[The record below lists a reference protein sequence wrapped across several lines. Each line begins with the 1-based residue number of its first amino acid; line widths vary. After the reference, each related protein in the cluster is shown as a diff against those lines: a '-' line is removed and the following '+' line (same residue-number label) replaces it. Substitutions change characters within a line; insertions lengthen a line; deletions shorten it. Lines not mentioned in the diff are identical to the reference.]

1 MGYDR
6 SYGREEIHQMMY
18 DSERR
23 LRPSAPVDRAHKG
36 HAISQHTEQREN
48 LFDRRHI
55 RQDSVFT
62 GRKDLILAA
71 EEALHTPEGQLQLAR
86 LNAHEIK
93 TCKIAVK
100 LETMKTKVTATVVV
114 NPATARVDGKK
125 VITSG
130 PALYLEKLPV
140 DSVVLILD
148 KLRPAQSW
156 APLHFQTAYPGAVD
170 FSS

>member
-6 SYGREEIHQMMY
+6 EYGREEIHQMMY

-36 HAISQHTEQREN
+36 HAISQHTEQREDI
-48 LFDRRHI
+48 FDRRHI
-55 RQDSVFT
+55 RQDSVFS

-71 EEALHTPEGQLQLAR
+71 EEALHTGEGQSQLAS
-86 LNAHEIK
+86 LNSHEVS
-93 TCKIAVK
+93 TCKIAVRLVTSK
-100 LETMKTKVTATVVV
+100 SKVTATVVV
-114 NPATARVDGKK
+114 NPATVRVGRRRM
-125 VITSG
+125 ITSG

-148 KLRPAQSW
+148 KLGPAESW
-156 APLHFQTAYPGAVD
+156 APLHFQTAYPGKVE
-170 FSS
+170 F